1 MFRHEQEEQQ
11 QQRLAIIAQLRE
23 KSVTNDLRYERILRL
38 AQSLFHTPVVL
49 ISLVAEHTQ
58 WFHSKLGTSLCE
70 TARADA
76 FCAHAIN
83 QDAILVIEDAMLDP
97 RFVDNPLVT
106 NSPFIRFYAG
116 AQIRVKQRFVLGT
129 LCIIDVVPRKLSA
142 TELEHLQDLAAIVAA
157 EFEFDLISEQIQDI
171 HKIQLLTECITRVQ
185 AEFILA
191 EDRRKAFD
199 SLLIDILSITDSS
212 YGFIGEV
219 LYDAFGAPYLKT
231 FAITDIAWDAAS
243 RQFYAENAPSGFEF
257 RNLNT
262 LFGYTLLHKQVMIAN
277 EPATHP
283 HAGGT
288 PTGHPPLNTYLGIP
302 IFFDG
307 VLIAMIGLANK
318 LSGYHEK
325 DVEFLRPLTSTIGQL
340 VYATQIKR
348 QQRAVQQQLN
358 NIVEASEIGTWTLD
372 LQTELLEVN
381 GRWVQMLGYE
391 LAELPE
397 LSLSWMRQ
405 HMHPADLKASR
416 ESVRLHLEGVVD
428 FYESQFRIKHKAGHW
443 VWVQARGRVIAEH
456 EANKQAARLYG
467 INIDI
472 TAEKSLKSRLT
483 KLAENVPGMV
493 YQFQL
498 NPDQSII
505 FPYVGPAVETLLGF
519 SANQL
524 AIKGD
529 LVFKKV
535 HPEDYTFLRDSIM
548 QSAQQLTQWQFKFRL
563 AANGSDYR
571 WLAGQ
576 STPEKQDNGAIVW
589 HGYIQDVTEETE
601 MQLALA
607 QAKEQAERAV
617 ATKSSF
623 LANMS
628 HEIRTPMN
636 GVIGMLDILE
646 ESNTDLNQAESI
658 TLMRESAYSLLTI
671 IDDILD
677 FSKLEAG
684 KLNIVKEPCALM
696 PVIEQICS
704 MLDYLALKNQ
714 VELTYYI
721 DPSIESSLWFDPN
734 RLRQIIVNL
743 LSNAIKFSTNL
754 DRVGQVRLA
763 VKLANNQQDS
773 GLLNFTIS
781 DNGIGMAP
789 DVVARLF
796 QPFTQADDS
805 TSRKYGGTG
814 LGLAITQQLVHLMDG
829 VITAQSTPGVG
840 STFNVN
846 LPIKLGP
853 PLDTCKEQSLAK
865 INIIILGESSQQAL
879 SDYASYLLADGAK
892 VQWLS
897 ISDVQI
903 SFLKTL
909 SEKVVWVFDT
919 MLCKGNA
926 LTLVDKIKQYYAFN
940 SRFVIIG
947 RGRRRKARRTSL
959 DTVYIDANVLQ
970 RTQLVKAITAA
981 YYDHELPLVFEKNT
995 VAAEIPQQRFCI
1007 LVLEDNSTNQKVIKQ
1022 QLTRLG
1028 YKVVVAEDGLV
1039 GLSYTRM
1046 RRFDLIL
1053 SDLHMPYM
1061 DGYQFVKSFRE
1072 AELASDR
1079 PRTPV
1084 IALTANIVPE
1094 ELRRCKEMGMDD
1106 YLVKPLPV
1114 SQLKACLEAWLSH
1127 NKTEP
1132 FKGGITPSSNHEVTS
1147 NRVETAL
1154 YDPLL
1159 LAEMV
1164 GEESVIEILQ
1174 DYSESLQHSLNK
1186 IEQAFLAQSIIVV
1199 AEEAHKLK
1207 SSSRFIGAAKLA
1219 DAFCSLEQ
1227 LCIQQQYAVVE
1238 PDLSLAYSEL
1248 KQLAEQ
1254 VLAAINKQIIH
1265 DG

>member
-1 MFRHEQEEQQ
+1 MFRNEQEEL
-11 QQRLAIIAQLRE
+11 QRLAIIAQLRE
-23 KSVTNDLRYERILRL
+23 KSVTNDPRYARILRL
-38 AQSLFHTPVVL
+38 AQSLLHTPVVL
-49 ISLVAEHTQ
+49 ISLVAEHIQ

-83 QDAILVIEDAMLDP
+83 QEAILVIEDAMLDP

-129 LCIIDVVPRKLSA
+129 LCVIDVVPRKLSA
-142 TELEHLQDLAAIVAA
+142 AELMHLQDLAAIVAA

-219 LYDAFGAPYLKT
+219 LYDAYGMPYLKT
-231 FAITDIAWDAAS
+231 FAITDIAWDTAS

-307 VLIAMIGLANK
+307 ELIAMIGLANK

-381 GRWVQMLGYE
+381 ARWVQMLGYE

-405 HMHPADLKASR
+405 NMHPADLKASR

-456 EANKQAARLYG
+456 EANNQAARLYG

-529 LVFKKV
+529 LVFSHV
-535 HPEDYTFLRDSIM
+535 HPEDYAFLHDSIM
-548 QSAQQLTQWQFKFRL
+548 KSAQQLTQWQFKFRL
-563 AANGSDYR
+563 AANGNDYR

-684 KLNIVKEPCALM
+684 KLNIVKEPCALV

-714 VELTYYI
+714 VELTYHI
-721 DPSIESSLWFDPN
+721 DPSIGTSLWFDPN

-763 VKLANNQQDS
+763 VKLFDNQQDS
-773 GLLNFTIS
+773 SLLNFTIS

-789 DVVARLF
+789 EVVARLF

-846 LPIKLGP
+846 LPIKLGQ
-853 PLDTCKEQSLAK
+853 PLDTCKEQSLDQ
-865 INIIILGESSQQAL
+865 INIIILGESSQQTL

-995 VAAEIPQQRFCI
+995 LAAEIPQQRFCI

-1028 YKVVVAEDGLV
+1028 YTVVVAEDGLV

-1046 RRFDLIL
+1046 QRFDLIL
-1053 SDLHMPYM
+1053 SDLHMPHM

-1072 AELASDR
+1072 AELGSDR

-1114 SQLKACLEAWLSH
+1114 SQLKACLESWLSH

-1132 FKGGITPSSNHEVTS
+1132 FKGGIKPSSNQEVTS
-1147 NRVETAL
+1147 NRAETAL

-1159 LAEMV
+1159 LAETV

-1174 DYSESLQHSLNK
+1174 DYSESLRHSLNK
-1186 IEQAFLAQSIIVV
+1186 IEQALLAQSIIVV

-1227 LCIQQQYAVVE
+1227 LCIQQQYAVAE

-1254 VLAAINKQIIH
+1254 VLAAINKQITEE
-1265 DG
+1265 G